1 MKHMTLGN
9 YARVMGLTLV
19 TAMTMMLTACKKLIQ
34 IPSNPPTEISTAEQ
48 FADSAST
55 MTAMAG
61 VYDYPTSQGTGF
73 TFNDGFLSLSTGL
86 SADELSIGSNQQ
98 PDFLQFLQYGVTSLN
113 NTVASLWNDPYAGI
127 YPVNAVISGVATSSG
142 LSASLKTQLT
152 GELQFVRALYY
163 FDLVNLFAAVPL
175 VVTTDYNVSAK
186 IGRTSLD
193 SVNAQIMT
201 DLQAAQRTLPVTY
214 PSQGHL
220 RPNLYTVKAL
230 LAKVYLYQKNWQ
242 AAYNAADT
250 IINSGLYSLEP
261 NLNNVFLDG
270 SQEAI
275 WQLPATGTGTND
287 VTSDANHFIPQ
298 TSGTAPN
305 YPLTSYLLNAF
316 EPGDQRLQDWTG
328 MAIVSTGSAND
339 TLYYPYKYKNVSP
352 SSPTTE
358 DFMIFRLGEQ
368 YLIHAEAAA
377 ELGNLGT
384 AISDLNIVRARAGL
398 GATTAA
404 GQAGV
409 LAAVMHERQVE
420 LFTEWGN
427 RWLDLIRTGQANTV
441 LNAEKGGF
449 QSYMALYP
457 VPFSQM
463 EVNTLLGQNPGYN

>member
-1 MKHMTLGN
+1 MKHTTLGN
-9 YARVMGLTLV
+9 YAMVMGLTLA
-19 TAMTMMLTACKKLIQ
+19 TITTMLTACKKLIQ
-34 IPSNPPTEISTAEQ
+34 IPPNPPTEISTSEQ
-48 FADSAST
+48 FADSASA

-61 VYDYPTSQGTGF
+61 VYTYPTTSQSTGF
-73 TFNDGFLSLSTGL
+73 TFNDGLLSLCTGL
-86 SADELSIGSNQQ
+86 SSDELSIGSNSQAG
-98 PDFLQFLQYGVTSLN
+98 FLQFLQYGVTPLN
-113 NTVASLWNDPYAGI
+113 TTVPSLWNDPYVGI
-127 YPVNAVISGVATSSG
+127 YDVNAVLSGIASSPG

-163 FDLVNLFAAVPL
+163 VDLENLFGAMPL
-175 VVTTDYNVSAK
+175 VLTTDYNVSSK

-201 DLQAAQRTLPVTY
+201 DLQAARQVLPVTY
-214 PSQGHL
+214 PSSGHL

-230 LAKVYLYQKNWQ
+230 LARIYLYQKNWQ

-261 NLNNVFLDG
+261 NLDNVFLDG

-275 WQLPATGTGTND
+275 WQLPATGTAFGD
-287 VTSDANHFIPQ
+287 VTTDAHNYVPY
-298 TSGTAPN
+298 TNATAPN
-305 YPLTSYLLNAF
+305 YPLTTYLLNAF

-328 MAIVSTGSAND
+328 MAIVPVGSAND

-352 SSPTTE
+352 SSPTNE

-384 AISDLNIVRARAGL
+384 AIADLNTVRTRAGL
-398 GATTAA
+398 AATTAT

-409 LAAVMHERQVE
+409 LAAIMHERQVE
-420 LFTEWGN
+420 LFAEWGN
-427 RWLDLIRTGQANTV
+427 RWFDLNRTGMAGIV

-449 QSYMALYP
+449 QPYMALYP
-457 VPFSQM
+457 VPFTQI
-463 EVNTLLGQNPGYN
+463 EANTLLVQNPGYN